1 VWGIYKVYKN
11 DAAQC
16 RVIFFAFLKVGLG
29 KSAGL
34 LKALC

>member
-1 VWGIYKVYKN
+1 MVDKN
-11 DAAQC
+11 DAAQY
-16 RVIFFAFLKVGLG
+16 RVIFFALLKVGLG